1 MKITLLA
8 IGKTNT
14 AEIRNIVDDYSKRI
28 NRYVKFEAVYIENN
42 QQKFS
47 DNEKQKTKE
56 GELILKKLQSG
67 DYLILL
73 DERGKEFNSVQFAE
87 QLNLLF
93 NQSIKNICFVIGG
106 AYGFSEEVYA
116 RSNAKIS
123 LSRMTFSHQ
132 IIRAIFTE
140 QLYRAFTIINNEP
153 YHHS

>member
-8 IGKTNT
+8 IGKTNS
-14 AEIRNIVDDYSKRI
+14 AEIRNIFDDYAKRI
-28 NRYVKFEAVYIENN
+28 NRYTKFEAVYIDNH

-47 DNEKQKTKE
+47 DNEKQKIKE
-56 GELILKKLQSG
+56 GELILKKLQAG

-73 DERGKEFNSVQFAE
+73 DEKGKEFNSVQFAE
-87 QLNLLF
+87 QLNSLF
-93 NQSIKNICFVIGG
+93 NQSIKNIYFVIGG
-106 AYGFSEEVYA
+106 AYGFSDEVYL

-132 IIRAIFTE
+132 IIRTIFAE

>member
-8 IGKTNT
+8 IGKTNS

-28 NRYVKFEAVYIENN
+28 TRYVKFEAVYIENS

-47 DNEKQKTKE
+47 DNEKQKIKE
-56 GELILKKLQSG
+56 GEHILKKLQAG

-73 DERGKEFNSVQFAE
+73 DERGKEYNSVQFAE
-87 QLNLLF
+87 QLNLFF

-106 AYGFSEEVYA
+106 AYGFSEDVYA

-132 IIRAIFTE
+132 IIRIIFAE

>member
-8 IGKTNT
+8 IGKTNS

-28 NRYVKFEAVYIENN
+28 NRYVKFEAVYIENS

-47 DNEKQKTKE
+47 DNEKQKIKE
-56 GELILKKLQSG
+56 GEHILKKLQAG

-73 DERGKEFNSVQFAE
+73 DERGKEYNSVQFAE
-87 QLNLLF
+87 QLSLFF

-106 AYGFSEEVYA
+106 AYGFSEDVYA

-132 IIRAIFTE
+132 IIRIIFAE

>member
-8 IGKTNT
+8 IGKTNS

-28 NRYVKFEAVYIENN
+28 NRYVKFEAVYIENS

-47 DNEKQKTKE
+47 DNEKQKIKE
-56 GELILKKLQSG
+56 GEHILKKLQAG

-73 DERGKEFNSVQFAE
+73 DERGKEYNSVQFAE

-132 IIRAIFTE
+132 IIRAIFAE

>member
-8 IGKTNT
+8 IGKTNS

-28 NRYVKFEAVYIENN
+28 NRYVKFEAVYIENS

-47 DNEKQKTKE
+47 DNEKQKIKE
-56 GELILKKLQSG
+56 GEHILKKLQAG

-73 DERGKEFNSVQFAE
+73 DERGKEYNSVQFAE

-132 IIRAIFTE
+132 IIRIIFAE
-140 QLYRAFTIINNEP
+140 QLYRSFTIINNEP

>member
-8 IGKTNT
+8 IGKTNS

-28 NRYVKFEAVYIENN
+28 NRYVKFEAVYIENS

-47 DNEKQKTKE
+47 DNEKQKIKE
-56 GELILKKLQSG
+56 GEHILKKLQAG

-73 DERGKEFNSVQFAE
+73 DERGKEYNSVQFAE
-87 QLNLLF
+87 QLSLFF

-106 AYGFSEEVYA
+106 AYGFSEDVYA

>member
-8 IGKTNT
+8 IGKTNS

-28 NRYVKFEAVYIENN
+28 SRYVKFEAVYIENS

-47 DNEKQKTKE
+47 DNEKQKIKE
-56 GELILKKLQSG
+56 GEHILKKLQAG

-73 DERGKEFNSVQFAE
+73 DERGKEYNSVQFAE

-132 IIRAIFTE
+132 IIRAIFAE

>member
-14 AEIRNIVDDYSKRI
+14 AEIRNIVDDYSRRI
-28 NRYVKFEAVYIENN
+28 NRYIKFEAVYIENN
-42 QQKFS
+42 QQKYS
-47 DNEKQKTKE
+47 DNEKQKIKE
-56 GELILKKLQSG
+56 GEHILKKLQSG

-116 RSNAKIS
+116 RSNTKIS

>member
-8 IGKTNT
+8 IGKTNS

-28 NRYVKFEAVYIENN
+28 TRYVKFEAVYIENS

-47 DNEKQKTKE
+47 DNEKQKIKE
-56 GELILKKLQSG
+56 GEHILKKLQAG

-73 DERGKEFNSVQFAE
+73 DERGKEYNSVQFAE
-87 QLNLLF
+87 QLNLFF

-106 AYGFSEEVYA
+106 AYGFSENVYA
-116 RSNAKIS
+116 RSNARIS

-132 IIRAIFTE
+132 IIRIIFAE

>member
-28 NRYVKFEAVYIENN
+28 NRYIKFEAVYIENN

-56 GELILKKLQSG
+56 GELILKKLQSS

-87 QLNLLF
+87 QLSLLF
-93 NQSIKNICFVIGG
+93 NQSIKNICFVVGG

>member
-8 IGKTNT
+8 IGKTNS

-28 NRYVKFEAVYIENN
+28 NRYVKFEAVYIENS

-47 DNEKQKTKE
+47 DNEKQKIKE
-56 GELILKKLQSG
+56 GEHILKKLQAG

-73 DERGKEFNSVQFAE
+73 DERGKEYNSVQFAE
-87 QLNLLF
+87 QLSLFF

-106 AYGFSEEVYA
+106 AYGFSEDVYA

-132 IIRAIFTE
+132 IIRAIFAE
-140 QLYRAFTIINNEP
+140 QLYRSFTIINNEP

>member
-8 IGKTNT
+8 IGKTNS

-28 NRYVKFEAVYIENN
+28 NRYVKFEAVYIENS

-47 DNEKQKTKE
+47 DNEKQKIKE
-56 GELILKKLQSG
+56 GEHILKKLQAG

-73 DERGKEFNSVQFAE
+73 DERGKEYNSVQFAE

>member
-1 MKITLLA
+1 MKITHLA
-8 IGKTNT
+8 IGKTNS

-28 NRYVKFEAVYIENN
+28 NRYVKFEAVYIENS

-47 DNEKQKTKE
+47 DNEKQKIKE
-56 GELILKKLQSG
+56 GEHILKKLQAG

-73 DERGKEFNSVQFAE
+73 DERGKEYNSVQFAE

-132 IIRAIFTE
+132 IIRAIFAE

>member
-8 IGKTNT
+8 IGKTNS

-28 NRYVKFEAVYIENN
+28 NRYVKFEAVYIENS

-47 DNEKQKTKE
+47 DNEKQKIKE
-56 GELILKKLQSG
+56 GEHILKKLQAG

-73 DERGKEFNSVQFAE
+73 DERGKEYNSVQFAE
-87 QLNLLF
+87 QLSLFF

>member
-28 NRYVKFEAVYIENN
+28 NRYIKFEAVYIENN

-106 AYGFSEEVYA
+106 AYGFSEGVYA
-116 RSNAKIS
+116 RSNTKIS

>member
-28 NRYVKFEAVYIENN
+28 NRYIKFEPVYIENN

>member
-8 IGKTNT
+8 IGKTNS

-28 NRYVKFEAVYIENN
+28 TRYVKFEAVYIENS

-47 DNEKQKTKE
+47 DNEKQKIKE
-56 GELILKKLQSG
+56 GEHILKKLQAG

-73 DERGKEFNSVQFAE
+73 DERGKEYNSVQFAE
-87 QLNLLF
+87 QLNLFF

-116 RSNAKIS
+116 RSNTKIS

>member
-8 IGKTNT
+8 IGKTNSS
-14 AEIRNIVDDYSKRI
+14 EISNIVDDYSKRI
-28 NRYVKFEAVYIENN
+28 NRYVKFEAVYIENS

-47 DNEKQKTKE
+47 DNEKQKIKE
-56 GELILKKLQSG
+56 GEHILKKLQAG

-73 DERGKEFNSVQFAE
+73 DERGKEYNSVQFAE
-87 QLNLLF
+87 QLSLFF

>member
-8 IGKTNT
+8 IGKTNSS
-14 AEIRNIVDDYSKRI
+14 EISNIVDDYSKRI
-28 NRYVKFEAVYIENN
+28 NRYVKFEAVYIENS

-47 DNEKQKTKE
+47 DNEKQKIKE
-56 GELILKKLQSG
+56 GEHILKKLQAG

-73 DERGKEFNSVQFAE
+73 DERGKEYNSVQFAE
-87 QLNLLF
+87 QLSLFF

-106 AYGFSEEVYA
+106 AYGFSEDVYA

-132 IIRAIFTE
+132 IIRIIFAE

>member
-8 IGKTNT
+8 IGKTNS

-28 NRYVKFEAVYIENN
+28 SRYVKFEAVYIENN

-116 RSNAKIS
+116 RSNTKIS

>member
-8 IGKTNT
+8 IGKTNSS
-14 AEIRNIVDDYSKRI
+14 EIRNIVDDYSKRI
-28 NRYVKFEAVYIENN
+28 NRYIKFEAVYIENN

-116 RSNAKIS
+116 RSNTKIS

>member
-8 IGKTNT
+8 IGKTNS

-28 NRYVKFEAVYIENN
+28 SRYVKFEAVYIENN

-47 DNEKQKTKE
+47 DNEKQKIKE
-56 GELILKKLQSG
+56 GEHILKKLQAG

-73 DERGKEFNSVQFAE
+73 DERGKEYNSVQFAE
-87 QLNLLF
+87 QLNLFF

-116 RSNAKIS
+116 RSNTKIS

>member
-8 IGKTNT
+8 IGKTNS

-28 NRYVKFEAVYIENN
+28 NRCIKFEAVYIENN

-47 DNEKQKTKE
+47 DNEKQKIKE
-56 GELILKKLQSG
+56 GEHILKKLQAG

-73 DERGKEFNSVQFAE
+73 DERGKEYNSVQFAE

>member
-8 IGKTNT
+8 IGKTNS

-28 NRYVKFEAVYIENN
+28 NRYVKFEAVYIENS

-47 DNEKQKTKE
+47 DNEKQKIKE
-56 GELILKKLQSG
+56 GEHILKKLQAG

-73 DERGKEFNSVQFAE
+73 DERGKEYNSVQFAE
-87 QLNLLF
+87 QLSLFF
-93 NQSIKNICFVIGG
+93 NQSIKNICFVFGG

-132 IIRAIFTE
+132 IIRIIFAE